1 MLLNLSGVFAGSES
15 LPFEYEIDLSDL
27 EFSGCSSLK
36 KPVKIK
42 GAAKNRAGVVFI
54 ELTAEYTISAPCDR
68 CAADIE
74 RKESLPLTYVVVQE
88 TEGEDT
94 EDFVVA
100 EDQKVDLDPLVRDD
114 IVIRYPSKLL
124 CSPDCKGLCPNCG
137 KNLNEGD
144 CDCANEQTDPR
155 LDALKAFFD

>member
-15 LPFEYEIDLSDL
+15 LPFEYEMDLSDL

-100 EDQKVDLDPLVRDD
+100 EDQKVDLDPIVRDD

-144 CDCANEQTDPR
+144 CDCAKEQTDPR

>member
-15 LPFEYEIDLSDL
+15 LPFEYEMDLSDL

-114 IVIRYPSKLL
+114 IVIRYPLKLL

-144 CDCANEQTDPR
+144 CDCAKEQTDPR
-155 LDALKAFFD
+155 LDALRAFFD